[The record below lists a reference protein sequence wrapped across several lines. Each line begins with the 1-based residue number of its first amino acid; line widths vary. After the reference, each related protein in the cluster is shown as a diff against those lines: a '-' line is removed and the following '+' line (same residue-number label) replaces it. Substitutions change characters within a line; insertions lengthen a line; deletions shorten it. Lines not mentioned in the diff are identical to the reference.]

1 MTRPQITPAERRR
14 YERNIPLFYAFQLA
28 CNLALWSSIWVLYL
42 QEMRGLSLTQITALD
57 APFWV
62 IAILAFI
69 CAVSLLIWGRGLEHQ
84 RGDEVGSLGVLVV
97 TGQGPTL

>member
-1 MTRPQITPAERRR
+1 MANTSR
-14 YERNIPLFYAFQLA
+14 
-28 CNLALWSSIWVLYL
+28 
-42 QEMRGLSLTQITALD
+42 
-57 APFWV
+57 WV